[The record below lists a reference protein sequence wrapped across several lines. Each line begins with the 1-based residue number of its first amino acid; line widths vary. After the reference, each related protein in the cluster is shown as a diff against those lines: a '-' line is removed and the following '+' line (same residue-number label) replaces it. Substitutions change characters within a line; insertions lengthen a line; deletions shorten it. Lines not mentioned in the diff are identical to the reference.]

1 MAGQTSVTLTR
12 RSFLAS
18 TSAFALATAAGATSP
33 DTGFDHARVIALAQ
47 ELAGSSYTPR
57 DMVPKAWQE
66 LTYEQYKLIRFRP
79 QAALWL
85 GTETPFNVDFF
96 TPGLYFPR
104 TVKVETVQDGIA
116 TPVAFDLDMFEK
128 SDSVPD
134 LPVDD
139 TLGFSGL
146 RLRTEMHRPGLTD
159 EFCVFQGASYFRA
172 IGLDEVYGL
181 SARGLA
187 LKTGDPAGEEFPDFI
202 RFWLERPGPDQR
214 NMIVHALMDSP
225 SVTGAYRFDI
235 TPGPACVMEV
245 KATLFARE
253 ELDHVGFGPLTSMFL
268 FDETNRNRFD
278 DFRPAVHDSDG
289 LMVLNGNGEV
299 LWRPLANPTRLQIS
313 SFLDNGPR
321 GFGLMQRARKLSDFA
336 DLEAHY
342 HRRPCLWVEPEGDW
356 GQGAVTLVE
365 IPADREI
372 YDNIVAYWRPATPY
386 EAGARIDLAYRLTW
400 GEEAPLA
407 AAYPKVL
414 NTRMGKGFHGD
425 RVVTVDFEADPLFDD
440 GPDAITPVVSSPHVE
455 TSEGILQHNPET
467 GGLRLAFSFE
477 PGERELVELRAQLR
491 KGNQMASEVWLYRW
505 TP

>member
-1 MAGQTSVTLTR
+1 MTLTR
-12 RSFLAS
+12 RQFLLS
-18 TSAFALATAAGATSP
+18 TTAFALATSAGATSP
-33 DTGFDHARVIALAQ
+33 EAGFDHARVVALAQ
-47 ELAGSSYTPR
+47 ELAAADYAPR
-57 DMVPKAWQE
+57 DMVPQAWQD

-79 QAALWL
+79 EAALWYDS
-85 GTETPFNVDFF
+85 ETPFNVDFF

-104 TVKVETVQDGIA
+104 PIKVETVENGVA
-116 TPVAFDLDMFEK
+116 TPVAFDLAMFEK
-128 SDSVPD
+128 SESVPD

-146 RLRTEMHRPGLTD
+146 RLRTEMHRPGKTD

-172 IGLDEVYGL
+172 IGLDEIYGL

-187 LKTGDPAGEEFPDFI
+187 LKTGDPDGEEFPDFI
-202 RFWLERPGPDQR
+202 RFWLERPRPDQR

-235 TPGPACVMEV
+235 TPGPTCVMEV
-245 KATLFARE
+245 EATLFARE
-253 ELDHVGFGPLTSMFL
+253 ELDHVGLGPLTSMFL

-299 LWRPLANPTRLQIS
+299 LWRPLANPKQLQIS
-313 SFLDNGPR
+313 SFIDTDPR
-321 GFGLMQRARKLSDFA
+321 GFGLMQRARRLSDFA

-342 HRRPCLWVEPEGDW
+342 HRRPGLWVEPKGDW
-356 GQGAVTLVE
+356 GKGAVTLVE

-372 YDNIVAYWRPATPY
+372 YDNIVAYWRPSTAY
-386 EAGARIDLAYRLTW
+386 EAGAQIDIAYRLTW
-400 GEEAPLA
+400 GEEAPVVA
-407 AAYPKVL
+407 TYAKIL
-414 NTRMGKGFHGD
+414 NTRMGQGFHGD

-440 GPDAITPVVSSPHVE
+440 GLDAITPVVSSPHVE
-455 TSEGILQHNPET
+455 TSDGILQYNPET

-491 KGNQMASEVWLYRW
+491 KGDQMASEVWLYRW
-505 TP
+505 SS

>member
-1 MAGQTSVTLTR
+1 MTLTR
-12 RSFLAS
+12 RHFLAS
-18 TSAFALATAAGATSP
+18 TSAFALAGAAGATTAQQP
-33 DTGFDHARVIALAQ
+33 FDRSHVVALARDMAAQ
-47 ELAGSSYTPR
+47 AYRAR
-57 DMVPKAWQE
+57 DMVPEAWRD

-79 QAALWL
+79 EAALWY
-85 GTETPFNVDFF
+85 GTDTPFNVDFF

-104 TVKVETVQDGIA
+104 TIKVETVENGVA
-116 TPVAFDLDMFEK
+116 KPVAFDLSMFEK
-128 SDSVPD
+128 SESVPD

-172 IGLDEVYGL
+172 IGLDQIYGL

-187 LKTGDPAGEEFPDFI
+187 LKTGDPEGEEFPDFI
-202 RFWLERPGPDQR
+202 RFWLERPEPGQR

-235 TPGPACVMEV
+235 TPGPACVMEIE
-245 KATLFARE
+245 ATLFARE
-253 ELDHVGFGPLTSMFL
+253 TLAHVGLGPLTSMFL
-268 FDETNRNRFD
+268 FDETNRSRFD

-289 LMVLNGNGEV
+289 LMILNGNGEI
-299 LWRPLANPTRLQIS
+299 LWRPLANPKTLQIS
-313 SFLDNGPR
+313 SFLDKAPR

-342 HRRPCLWVEPEGDW
+342 HRRPGLWVEPRGDW

-386 EAGARIDLAYRLTW
+386 EAGAQIDLAYRLSW
-400 GEEAPLA
+400 GEEAPLSVS
-407 AAYPKVL
+407 YPKVL
-414 NTRMGKGFHGD
+414 NTRMGRGFHGD
-425 RVVTVDFEADPLFDD
+425 RVVAIDFQADPLFDD
-440 GPDAITPVVSSPHVE
+440 GPDAITAVVSSPQVE
-455 TSEGILQHNPET
+455 TSPGILQHNPET

-477 PGERELVELRAQLR
+477 PGEREMVELRAQLR
-491 KGNQMASEVWLYRW
+491 KGDQMASEVWLYRW
-505 TP
+505 IP